1 MPSFRLIPR
10 EERFF
15 DLFVEEAANVL
26 DGARQLEAMLRT
38 FDNAD
43 KAAKK
48 IRETEHRGDELSRD
62 IGRRLEGTF
71 VTPFDREEIHALI
84 SGLDDILDMIE
95 ATADTFVLYRI
106 ESPTKTSVK
115 QASLVV
121 QACETLHLALSNL
134 RGFKDMDRYIVEIH
148 RLENE
153 GDKLARSAIAGLF
166 DDGTKTID
174 VLKWKDIYALLEDTI
189 DKCEDVAQLIERI
202 VVKHA

>member
-38 FDNAD
+38 FDNPE
-43 KAAKK
+43 KVAKK
-48 IRETEHRGDELSRD
+48 IRETEHRGDEISQD

-95 ATADTFVLYRI
+95 EVADTFVLYRI

-115 QASLVV
+115 QAALIVL
-121 QACETLHLALSNL
+121 ACETLHAALSNL
-134 RGFKDMDRYIVEIH
+134 RGFKNLERFVVEVH
-148 RLENE
+148 RIEHE
-153 GDKLARSAIAGLF
+153 GDRLARSAIAGLF
-166 DDGTKTID
+166 DDGAKTIE
-174 VLKWKDIYALLEDTI
+174 VLKWKDIYSLLEATI
-189 DKCEDVAQLIERI
+189 DKCEDVANIIERI